1 MRVTVC
7 ELSDN
12 EVRFIDDWTRL
23 KTHLKTYK
31 PDLLLLPEMPFG
43 KWIASERNV
52 DEAGKVA
59 SIQKHGQW
67 MKELEQLKVRY
78 TVYSKPVLDGDK
90 FYNTAFVYEKGVGH
104 SKIHTKALFPEE
116 EHFWEA
122 SWFDHEEIPL
132 FKPLDIGGIKIG
144 VLLCTEMWF
153 TEHAREYGKQGVDL
167 LLCPRATGM
176 ESVNQ
181 WLRCG
186 QTLSVISGAYC
197 LSSNRSGLGGNDFQW
212 GGMGWITKP
221 MNGNTL
227 GVTSA
232 DEKFI
237 TRDLDMSRSKAA
249 KDDYPLYVNDI

>member
-12 EVRFIDDWTRL
+12 EVRFIEDWTRL

-43 KWIASERNV
+43 KWVASEKNA
-52 DEAGKVA
+52 DDATK
-59 SIQKHGQW
+59 IQSVEIHQKW

-78 TVYSKPVLDGDK
+78 TVYSKPVIDGDK
-90 FYNTAFVYEKGVGH
+90 FYNTAFVYEKGAGH
-104 SKIHTKALFPEE
+104 RKIHTKSLFPEE

-122 SWFDHEEIPL
+122 TWFDRENIPS
-132 FKPLDIGGIKIG
+132 FKPLEIDGIKIG

-153 TEHAREYGKQGVDL
+153 TEHARAYGKQGVDL
-167 LLCPRATGM
+167 LLCPRATGID
-176 ESVNQ
+176 SVNQ

-197 LSSNRSGLGGNDFQW
+197 LSSNRSGHGDKDFQW

-221 MNGNTL
+221 MNGSTL

-232 DEKFI
+232 NEKFI
-237 TRDLDMSRSKAA
+237 TRDLDLSRSQAA
-249 KDDYPLYVNDI
+249 KNDYPLYVSDI